1 MDEKKSNPLL
11 TLLTSSVEILFTHP
25 IVLYPFIITIFIEL
39 LLFEILYFAP
49 RYPLSLFFAPIIR
62 ALYGETFLHYPFNL
76 GILPKLFQNFQIYI
90 YLFLSNFLTG
100 MAILIIG
107 EINHDKKITFF
118 QALKQIRSQYVHI
131 VVATFVVYL
140 FLQGFFFL
148 DGLLIKRAL
157 SIHSQKGLYFII
169 KKVVIESSPYV
180 QLFCEILVTTIFAFV
195 YPIIVLEKRK
205 FFSAIL
211 LNFNLVRKSFFFIF
225 TIVLLPTLLYLPVLL
240 LRNNISSVSYTNAPE
255 LSLILIIL
263 SILII
268 VLIDAVIY
276 TAITTFYL
284 LKQENK

>member
-1 MDEKKSNPLL
+1 MDKKESRPLL
-11 TLLTSSVEILFTHP
+11 TLLTSSVEILLTHP

-90 YLFLSNFLTG
+90 YLFLSSFLTSV
-100 MAILIIG
+100 AILIIG
-107 EINHDKKITFF
+107 EINHDKKITFP
-118 QALKQIRSQYVHI
+118 QALKQIWSQYVHI
-131 VVATFVVYL
+131 VVATVVIYL

-148 DGLLIKRAL
+148 DGLLIKRAMI
-157 SIHSQKGLYFII
+157 IHSQKGLYFII

-180 QLFCEILVTTIFAFV
+180 QLFFEILVTTIFAFV
-195 YPIIVLEKRK
+195 CPIIVLGKRK
-205 FFSAIL
+205 FFSAIV

-225 TIVLLPTLLYLPVLL
+225 TIVLLPTLLYLPILL
-240 LRNNISSVSYTNAPE
+240 LRNNISSISFNNAPE
-255 LSLILIIL
+255 LSLFLIIL
-263 SILII
+263 SIVII